1 MVKISDGYEGSTEYA
16 VMMEMVNHIY
26 PKCFHDCF
34 EKMLD
39 HGLRY
44 ALKPTKVGLYWAKRK
59 DWIGIRFSG
68 TIRQKNK
75 KIKIKKK

>member
-1 MVKISDGYEGSTEYA
+1 LLDEFFEQNTVERTVKYTGKFFVEDDMDKIFDGYEGSTEYA
-16 VMMEMVNHIY
+16 VMMEIVNHIY

-44 ALKPTKVGLYWAKRK
+44 ALKPTKVGQY
-59 DWIGIRFSG
+59 
-68 TIRQKNK
+68 
-75 KIKIKKK
+75 